1 MTDICS
7 FLNQYVPEQDS
18 SDSWQMKPLKI
29 LRFERHKQ
37 AQKILSGGDYLT
49 FERQKQAQ
57 KPLSGGDYLFFERH
71 KQAQKILSGGDY
83 LTFERH
89 KQAQKILSGGDYLTV
104 EQHKQAQASKRD
116 GRAPSKRLEV
126 LILKMEQL
134 NNECEFLAVSMVVT
148 Y

>member
-1 MTDICS
+1 MLYKNEQYNDDMTDICS
-7 FLNQYVPEQDS
+7 FLNQYVPKHHS
-18 SDSWQMKPLKI
+18 SDSLQMKPQKI

-49 FERQKQAQ
+49 FERQ
-57 KPLSGGDYLFFERH
+57 

-126 LILKMEQL
+126 LIPKMEQL